1 MNETQALLKSRR
13 SSSSSS
19 SIKDNNS
26 GSSSSSSSSV
36 VVVGSDKLW
45 SPRTTITD
53 TSNLI
58 APTPISTSRTSTST
72 STSSIHGT
80 NNLAQARQLLY
91 VSHFFNQFSEQT
103 WQFCLAL
110 FLAAFTNNQS
120 LILVTSYQLVSYLAV
135 CCFGS
140 SVGKY
145 IDGSTKSRLLVARQF
160 IGLENVCVVSATI
173 LCYILLSRDHDRI
186 IAGASVDDND
196 NATTVQLAAAAEEE
210 EDDDDDDNDGKNDV
224 EEKENNTEEEGV
236 TAVTVANMAAATSN
250 HHRTRPDAAGTVID
264 TAIPAAAADGSVAV
278 NPNSLRRSE
287 RKKKNSSNST
297 NNNVNNTATSNHHCT
312 RSVADA
318 ATAAAGEAVAVA
330 PTSDEEERP
339 VEEQERANQ
348 QEVADPLAA
357 AGVEAEA
364 ATRDIQ
370 QKLADKRSD
379 MMDMAQDNMEEGL
392 HGGQLV
398 ARMRLG
404 LKMDRDYV
412 TNTLIPKCM
421 NKRDLDD
428 YTSRNKRT
436 AFMVAVRSG
445 DKELI
450 KLIWERYQSICN
462 GGELRD
468 VLTIKLNYSSSF
480 WNVFMNACKCGNND
494 CIKLIH
500 GYYIEPAMGDVRR
513 VEIINSALACTLD
526 FCQIDSKAKPYV
538 LRLLGIEDV
547 KFIGNYPADYGQ
559 RRSSAR
565 SSH

>member
-1 MNETQALLKSRR
+1 VTQGRTEHLVTIIDKRVLQLLQDGKQNSQSENAGWRLEQLDQQ
-13 SSSSSS
+13 SK
-19 SIKDNNS
+19 IQIQWNNT
-26 GSSSSSSSSV
+26 GAKQPVVVSSV
-36 VVVGSDKLW
+36 KLRPLKKRSKSDNSSK
-45 SPRTTITD
+45 SSNKRHRT
-53 TSNLI
+53 
-58 APTPISTSRTSTST
+58 
-72 STSSIHGT
+72 
-80 NNLAQARQLLY
+80 
-91 VSHFFNQFSEQT
+91 
-103 WQFCLAL
+103 
-110 FLAAFTNNQS
+110 
-120 LILVTSYQLVSYLAV
+120 
-135 CCFGS
+135 
-140 SVGKY
+140 
-145 IDGSTKSRLLVARQF
+145 
-160 IGLENVCVVSATI
+160 
-173 LCYILLSRDHDRI
+173 
-186 IAGASVDDND
+186 ND
-196 NATTVQLAAAAEEE
+196 NATSVASALASTPAPAPAPASTRLATKEEQRIQEEAAAAAAAAAEEARLVRVAEPKEAARLVAE
-210 EDDDDDDNDGKNDV
+210 EQQRKIVAKEEAQEKEEKSTANNNKRKGGSYVKEDKEKKDDETEFPEEEEEDDDDDDDNDGKNDV

-236 TAVTVANMAAATSN
+236 AAVTVANMAAATSN

-312 RSVADA
+312 RSVAVA
-318 ATAAAGEAVAVA
+318 ATTAAGEAVAVA

-348 QEVADPLAA
+348 QE
-357 AGVEAEA
+357 GVEAEA

-370 QKLADKRSD
+370 QKLSDDKRSD
-379 MMDMAQDNMEEGL
+379 MMDRAQDNMEEGL

-404 LKMDRDYV
+404 LKMDSDYI

-421 NKRDLDD
+421 NKKDLDD
-428 YTSRNKRT
+428 YTPRNKRT

-450 KLIWERYQSICN
+450 KVIWERYQSICN

-500 GYYIEPAMGDVRR
+500 GYYIEPAMSDVRR
-513 VEIINSALACTLD
+513 VEIINRALARTLD

-538 LRLLGIEDV
+538 LLLLGIDDV